1 MEFRERETQTEAH
14 PAYGFAAASEQAA
27 VVDNNGLAIYTAQ
40 VFGWMFAALLVTAG
54 VALGVLSDEQL
65 FHTVAGFVWPLIAIK
80 FALVF
85 FFSASVNRMSA
96 PVAGFLFFAYSVA
109 TGLWLSIILAM
120 YTPASAAT
128 VFGITSG
135 TFAIMS
141 VYGMTTKKD
150 LTSLGSLLTTALVGV
165 IIAILLNIFIL
176 QSGMMSLI
184 VSCVAIF
191 LFVGLIASDSQDIR
205 QSYMNGMESSAE
217 GQKYA
222 MFSAF
227 QLYLNFVGLFIHLLN
242 ILGDRD

>member
-1 MEFRERETQTEAH
+1 MEFREREPQREAH
-14 PAYGFAAASEQAA
+14 PTYGFSASAEQAA

-54 VALGVLSDEQL
+54 VSLGVLSNEQL
-65 FHTVAGFVWPLIAIK
+65 FHTVAGFVWPLIAVK

-85 FFSASVNRMSA
+85 FFGAAIHRMS
-96 PVAGFLFFAYSVA
+96 PPIAGLMFFTYSVA

-128 VFGITSG
+128 VFGITAG

-141 VYGMTTKKD
+141 FYGMTTKKD
-150 LTSLGSLLTTALVGV
+150 LTSLGSLLITALVGI
-165 IIAILLNIFIL
+165 IIASLVNIFIL

-184 VSCVAIF
+184 VSCIAIF
-191 LFVGLIASDSQDIR
+191 IFVGLIAFDAQMIR
-205 QSYMNGMESSAE
+205 QSYANGMESSAE

-227 QLYLNFVGLFIHLLN
+227 HLYLNFVGLFIHLLN